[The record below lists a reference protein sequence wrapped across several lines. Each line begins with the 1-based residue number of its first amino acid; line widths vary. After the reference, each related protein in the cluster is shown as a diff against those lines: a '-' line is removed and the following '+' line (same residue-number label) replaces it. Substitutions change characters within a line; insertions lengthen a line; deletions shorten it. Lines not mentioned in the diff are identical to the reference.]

1 MEKENKIP
9 ALEAM
14 DKEEVTGFNHDNHI
28 SKVKEELEKILI
40 SNDINEIKTIAKG
53 LLKEEKIEEASE
65 KGADVNKDKAE
76 MSLQDYLKGDK

>member
-1 MEKENKIP
+1 MAEENKIP
-9 ALEAM
+9 ALEVM
-14 DKEEVTGFNHDNHI
+14 DKEEVTDFNHDNHI

-65 KGADVNKDKAE
+65 KGANEDKTDISMKE
-76 MSLQDYLKGDK
+76 YLGGK